1 MAPPSP
7 ISTALHALKFQL
19 KLRERLRPAFGVVD
33 ALALPGT
40 AVSALYL
47 RTLRRFGIRELS
59 LNRELL
65 SNLGVFPLQAHY
77 YEPFTRR
84 SDLRRPLNEPRQL
97 PGLELNERGQLAM
110 LETFAV
116 GDELRAIPSKQQSP
130 TEYGYEN
137 GTFGFGDGAWLY
149 SFIRTVKPKRF
160 LEVGSGNSTLIARL
174 AMNKNAAEGHATQH
188 TCIEPYEMPWLEK
201 LGIEIVRER
210 VEESPLSRFEALRS
224 GDVLFID
231 SSHVLRPQGDVLFL
245 LQEVLPRLA
254 PGVFVH
260 VHDIFTPR
268 DYPEHWVLE
277 KMLMWD
283 EQYLLESF
291 LTFNDRFEIVGALNH
306 LYHSHR
312 EALVK
317 ALPVLDDAAASQ
329 PMSFWVRVKPAK

>member
-7 ISTALHALKFQL
+7 LANALHSLKFQL
-19 KLRERLRPAFGVVD
+19 KLRERLRPAFGLVD

-47 RTLRRFGIRELS
+47 KTLRRFGIRELG

-65 SNLGVFPLQAHY
+65 SSLGVYPLQAHY

-84 SDLRRPLNEPRQL
+84 QDLRRPLNEPRDL
-97 PGLELNERGQLAM
+97 PGLDLNEAGQLAM
-110 LETFAV
+110 LERFQV
-116 GDELRAIPSKQQSP
+116 GDELEAIPIEQGSP

-149 SFIRTVKPKRF
+149 SFIRAIKPGRF
-160 LEVGSGNSTLIARL
+160 LEVGSGNSTLMARL
-174 AMNKNAAEGHATQH
+174 AMRRNEQEGRTTQH
-188 TCIEPYEMPWLEK
+188 TCIEPYEMPWLEQ
-201 LGIEIVRER
+201 LGIEIVRAR
-210 VEESPLSRFEALRS
+210 VEECPISRFEALEAN
-224 GDVLFID
+224 DVLFID

-245 LQEVLPRLA
+245 LQEVLPRLT

-291 LTFNDRFEIVGALNH
+291 LTFNARFEIVGALNH
-306 LYHSHR
+306 LFQSHHA
-312 EALVK
+312 ALVK
-317 ALPVLDDAAASQ
+317 ALPVVARAGTSQ
-329 PMSFWVRVKPAK
+329 PMSFWMRVKA